1 MQTNTIE
8 ARWTPE
14 SVIARIRQ
22 IQEIQASTIARKL
35 GKSGALDNPKDSR
48 YSRGKLKE
56 IAIHVPA
63 DCGDFRAAFET
74 VICESFGGF
83 TVSQTLG
90 AWKCPSGEIIR
101 EPMARYII
109 AMDSN
114 SPHGIFDLLAN
125 WIRATCAQDC
135 VYMRLPNGLTK
146 IFD

>member
-1 MQTNTIE
+1 MSANTIE

-14 SVIARIRQ
+14 SVIVRIRQ

-35 GKSGALDNPKDSR
+35 GKSGALDSPRDSR

-56 IAIHVPA
+56 IVIHVPA
-63 DCGDFRAAFET
+63 DCGEFRAEFET
-74 VICESFGGF
+74 VIIESFGGF
-83 TVSQTLG
+83 TVSQTRG
-90 AWKCPSGEIIR
+90 AWKSPSGEIVR
-101 EPMARYII
+101 EPMARYIV

-114 SPHGIFDLLAN
+114 SPHGIFELLAN
-125 WIRATCAQDC
+125 WIRVLCSQEC